1 MKRKCESENERTREM
16 ETNRLLSRHFGGDNA
31 HLTGGNFFLSFAT
44 VRVRVRVRVSVRER
58 GKLKE
63 SKVFM
68 LTCA

>member
-44 VRVRVRVRVSVRER
+44 VRVRVRER

-63 SKVFM
+63 WKVFM